1 MNKQHGY
8 IVLMNTIAFL
18 TVSMVLLVGVA
29 GPILSSFA
37 VGKAFLQS
45 KESFLIA
52 NSAGEEAL
60 YRLKTGRD
68 LASSETLT
76 LAGGSATIST
86 GDVGDEK
93 VVTIV
98 SEVGDFERNL
108 QVKVTQGVG
117 VSFNYGMQAGQGG
130 FDMSGSSGIYGN
142 IYSNGDVIGSGGPF
156 VTGSASVANTSNPTA
171 HQTNS
176 GTSTPAYSV
185 HYGGDTTP
193 QDAAMSFRVSTSTP
207 VTSIRFYIKKSNNNW
222 MNNTT
227 VRITTDNAGKPSKTT
242 VASGTISAPQV
253 TTAYNYLSVPFT
265 SNPVLSQNTT
275 YWIVFDT
282 SVTWGTY
289 YTLAATD
296 NTYANGVMK
305 TGTWSSSNGGTWNAT
320 SPATLDVY
328 FDLYVGGDTG
338 LISGVTVGS
347 AGGDAWAN
355 IVNNSTV
362 SGTIY
367 CQGGSG
373 NNKACDTSRTDPVQQ
388 PMPISDGNIAE
399 WKSVAEAGEIFNGN
413 KSYGSQDNVSIGPM
427 KIVGNLSVAAGA
439 TLTLTD
445 TVWVT
450 GNVSV
455 SGGAKIKLGA
465 NYGATSGILVTD
477 GRISMS
483 GGGTMQGSGTSGS
496 YMLAV
501 TTSQCPYSGSC
512 GGNPAIDV
520 SGGTGSVVLNAQ
532 QGNLT
537 FSGGASAKQATAKK
551 IIMSGGTTVS
561 YESGLADINFSS
573 GPSGSYNLISWD
585 EVE

>member
-1 MNKQHGY
+1 
-8 IVLMNTIAFL
+8 MNTVAFL

-52 NSAGEEAL
+52 NSASEEAL
-60 YRLKTGRD
+60 YRLKTGLD

-86 GDVGDEK
+86 GDIGDEK
-93 VVTIV
+93 VVTIA

-130 FDMSGSSGIYGN
+130 FQMSGGAGIYGN
-142 IYSNGDVIGSGGPF
+142 VYSNGDVVGSGGPF
-156 VTGSASVANTSNPTA
+156 ITGSATVANASEPTA

-176 GTSTPAYSV
+176 GAATPPYSV
-185 HYGGDTTP
+185 NYGAEPAVSP
-193 QDAAMSFRVSTSTP
+193 QDAAMSFRVATSTP

-227 VRITTDNAGKPSKTT
+227 VRITTDNGGKPSKTT
-242 VASGTISAPQV
+242 VATGTISAPQV

-265 SNPVLSQNTT
+265 SNPVLTQNTT
-275 YWIVFDT
+275 YWMVFDT
-282 SVTWGTY
+282 AVTWGSY
-289 YTLAATD
+289 YTLAATN

-305 TGTWSSSNGGTWNAT
+305 TGTWASNNGGTWNAT
-320 SPATLDVY
+320 SPATLDAY

-338 LISGVTVGS
+338 LISGVTIGS
-347 AGGDAWAN
+347 AGGDAWAHD
-355 IVNNSTV
+355 VQNSTV

-373 NNKACDTSRTDPVQQ
+373 NNKACNTSRTDPAQQ
-388 PMPISDGNIAE
+388 PMPISDGNIVE
-399 WKSVAEAGEIFNGN
+399 WKNVAAAGTIFNGN
-413 KSYGSQDNVSIGPM
+413 KTYGGADNATIGPM
-427 KIVGNLSVAAGA
+427 KIVGDLTVSAGA
-439 TLTLTD
+439 TLTLAD

-450 GNVSV
+450 GNINV

-465 NYGATSGILVTD
+465 NYGSASGILIAD
-477 GRISMS
+477 GRITMS

-496 YMLAV
+496 YILAV
-501 TTSQCPYSGSC
+501 TTSQCPYSGACS
-512 GGNPAIDV
+512 GNPAISV

-532 QGNLT
+532 QGDLN

-551 IIMSGGTTVS
+551 VVMSGGTTVT